1 MNEKRSVKPLQT
13 YFGKYFHKSAH
24 FRVKY
29 KFKICLKSIN
39 NKKLLK

>member
-29 KFKICLKSIN
+29 KLKSIN
-39 NKKLLK
+39 NQKLLK

>member
-24 FRVKY
+24 FKVKY
-29 KFKICLKSIN
+29 KF
-39 NKKLLK
+39 